1 MTKNEKKN
9 NIIFD
14 KKIDDVINTLSI
26 SLTFIFIGIL
36 LYFELIKIGNNI
48 VSTIVQ
54 WIFIIIG
61 ILMITT
67 GFKKNEN
74 NNYNIKGFDS
84 LGIGITFMIIWYFIK
99 NLTFFLFVIIA
110 IIVLIIGTY
119 GTIRGI
125 LEISYSLKL
134 NLKSKDSKNTKK
146 FIKDLILFL
155 TKIAT
160 LVLTLL
166 NIIKTINTI
175 N

>member
-1 MTKNEKKN
+1 MTKKDIKT

-14 KKIDDVINTLSI
+14 EKIDDVINTLSI
-26 SLTFIFIGIL
+26 SLTFILIGIL

-48 VSTIVQ
+48 ISTIVQ
-54 WIFIIIG
+54 WIFIVIG

-67 GFKKNEN
+67 GFKKSEN

-99 NLTFFLFVIIA
+99 DLTFFLFVIIT
-110 IIVLIIGTY
+110 IIVLIIGIY

-134 NLKSKDSKNTKK
+134 NLKNKDSKNVKK
-146 FIKDLILFL
+146 FIKDLILFF
-155 TKIAT
+155 TKTAT

-166 NIIKTINTI
+166 NIIKTINTL

>member
-9 NIIFD
+9 SIIFD

-67 GFKKNEN
+67 GFKKMRTT
-74 NNYNIKGFDS
+74 I
-84 LGIGITFMIIWYFIK
+84 IT
-99 NLTFFLFVIIA
+99 
-110 IIVLIIGTY
+110 
-119 GTIRGI
+119 
-125 LEISYSLKL
+125 S
-134 NLKSKDSKNTKK
+134 
-146 FIKDLILFL
+146 KDLIH
-155 TKIAT
+155 
-160 LVLTLL
+160 
-166 NIIKTINTI
+166 
-175 N
+175 

>member
-1 MTKNEKKN
+1 
-9 NIIFD
+9 
-14 KKIDDVINTLSI
+14 
-26 SLTFIFIGIL
+26 
-36 LYFELIKIGNNI
+36 
-48 VSTIVQ
+48 
-54 WIFIIIG
+54 
-61 ILMITT
+61 
-67 GFKKNEN
+67 
-74 NNYNIKGFDS
+74 
-84 LGIGITFMIIWYFIK
+84 MIIWYFIK

-166 NIIKTINTI
+166 NIIKNINTI

>member
-1 MTKNEKKN
+1 MTKNNKKT
-9 NIIFD
+9 NIVFD
-14 KKIDDVINTLSI
+14 ENIDDIINTLSI
-26 SLTFIFIGIL
+26 SFTFILIGIL
-36 LYFELIKIGNNI
+36 LYCELIKIGNNTI
-48 VSTIVQ
+48 STIVQ

-61 ILMITT
+61 LLMITT
-67 GFKKNEN
+67 GFKKSEN
-74 NNYNIKGFDS
+74 SNYNLKGFDS

-99 NLTFFLFVIIA
+99 NLTFFLFVMIA
-110 IIVLIIGTY
+110 IIALIIGVY

-125 LEISYSLKL
+125 LEISYSIKL
-134 NLKSKDSKNTKK
+134 NFKNKDSKNIKK

-166 NIIKTINTI
+166 NIIKIINTL

>member
-1 MTKNEKKN
+1 MTKSNKKT
-9 NIIFD
+9 NIVFD
-14 KKIDDVINTLSI
+14 ERIDDIINTLSI
-26 SLTFIFIGIL
+26 SFTFILIGIL

-48 VSTIVQ
+48 ISTIVQ

-99 NLTFFLFVIIA
+99 KFTFFLFVIIA
-110 IIVLIIGTY
+110 IIVLIIGIY

-134 NLKSKDSKNTKK
+134 NLKNKDSKNVKK

-155 TKIAT
+155 TKTAT

-166 NIIKTINTI
+166 NIIKIVNTL